1 MLDRILETKRKRS
14 RSHHEA
20 TFDFPRDT
28 KKQSLRIVKDL
39 KSARGIIRETNKLW
53 TKLFRFT
60 IASV

>member
-20 TFDFPRDT
+20 TFPRDT